1 MNANIKA
8 GHERPLPLLSEP
20 GVARIP
26 DALHFSETKP
36 LKGRLALLLSALA
49 VGAMGGLALHASA
62 LPVNIS
68 LTYGGS
74 LTYVGVLMALVG
86 GVLSTW
92 SPCGYSSLS
101 LLRPAGRY
109 SLRTVTRW
117 TPTFITHALGYAL
130 GALVLGGML
139 GGAGWL
145 LFAKMPAQYPAL
157 ALAVL
162 ALGYGA
168 HQMGFLKMPYPQR
181 RAQVP
186 HDARFRFRSSTIG
199 FLYGYALGMN
209 YLTYVQTPMLYI
221 VTGIALFSADL
232 KTAISIIA
240 LFNLGRCLPVAV
252 NFFPVRNQTV
262 QAWLARWQERA
273 VEIDGFVLL
282 AAGTGVCLLLAL

>member
-1 MNANIKA
+1 MSANINA
-8 GHERPLPLLSEP
+8 RHTRPLPLLSEP

-36 LKGRLALLLSALA
+36 LKTRLALLVSALA
-49 VGAMGGLALHASA
+49 VGAAGGALWHASA
-62 LPVNIS
+62 LPVNTG
-68 LTYGGS
+68 LTAM
-74 LTYVGVLMALVG
+74 VVLMALVG
-86 GVLSTW
+86 GMLSTW

-109 SLRTVTRW
+109 SLRGVLRW

-130 GALVLGGML
+130 GALVLGGAL

-145 LFAKMPAQYPAL
+145 MFAKLPPVYPMAGL
-157 ALAVL
+157 ALL
-162 ALGYGA
+162 AIGYGA
-168 HQMGFLKMPYPQR
+168 HQMGCLKMPYPQR

-209 YLTYVQTPMLYI
+209 YLTYVQTPMLYL

-232 KTAISIIA
+232 TTAIMVIA

-252 NFFPVRNQTV
+252 NFFPVRNQSV

-273 VEIDGFVLL
+273 VEIDGCLLL
-282 AAGTGVCLLLAL
+282 AAGTAACLLLALTSA

>member
-1 MNANIKA
+1 MSVNVKA

-26 DALHFSETKP
+26 DALHFSESKP
-36 LKGRLALLLSALA
+36 LKVRLALLLSAL
-49 VGAMGGLALHASA
+49 VLGGGAGMALHLSA
-62 LPVNIS
+62 LPVKTGLS
-68 LTYGGS
+68 GLC
-74 LTYVGVLMALVG
+74 VLIALVG
-86 GVLSTW
+86 GFLSTW

-109 SLRTVTRW
+109 SLRAVARW

-130 GALVLGGML
+130 GALVLGGIL
-139 GGAGWL
+139 GGAGSV
-145 LFAKMPAQYPAL
+145 LFAKLPPVYPMAGL
-157 ALAVL
+157 ALL

-232 KTAISIIA
+232 KTAIVVIG

-262 QAWLARWQERA
+262 QTWLAKWQERA
-273 VEIDGFVLL
+273 VDIDGCLLL
-282 AAGTGVCLLLAL
+282 AAGTAACLLLAL